1 MTSRRILAGLAL
13 ACLATPVLAGP
24 CTDQIAAVAKQ
35 LESSPAAGA
44 AVTGSVSGSVAETKA
59 DASTSRDKT
68 AATESAPSL
77 NKDGR
82 TGGVGGNDE
91 LNAASANRATSAAD
105 VRRQQEGKPTAA
117 ANPGEA
123 GTGDNGES
131 RAKNLL
137 AEARALDTKGDESC
151 KGKLAEAKDA
161 MGLSRT
167 YR

>member
-1 MTSRRILAGLAL
+1 MTTGRILAGLAI
-13 ACLATPVLAGP
+13 ACLTTPVLAGP

-44 AVTGSVSGSVAETKA
+44 AVTGTVSGSVADTKA
-59 DASTSRDKT
+59 DAKTSRDKT

-77 NKDGR
+77 NKDGK

-91 LNAASANRATSAAD
+91 VNAAAANRATSAAD

-117 ANPGEA
+117 ANPAEA
-123 GTGDNGES
+123 GNADSGAS

-137 AEARALDTKGDESC
+137 AEARALDAKGDDSC

-161 MGLSRT
+161 GGLSQS

>member
-1 MTSRRILAGLAL
+1 MKSGRILAGLAL
-13 ACLATPVLAGP
+13 ACLTTPVLAGP
-24 CTDQIAAVAKQ
+24 CTEQIAAVAKQ

-44 AVTGSVSGSVAETKA
+44 AVTGSVSGSVAETKS
-59 DASTSRDKT
+59 DARTSRDKT

-91 LNAASANRATSAAD
+91 VNAAAADRATSAAD

-117 ANPGEA
+117 ANPAAA
-123 GTGDNGES
+123 GNADSGES

-137 AEARALDTKGDESC
+137 AEARALDAKGDDAC

-161 MGLSRT
+161 GGLSQS